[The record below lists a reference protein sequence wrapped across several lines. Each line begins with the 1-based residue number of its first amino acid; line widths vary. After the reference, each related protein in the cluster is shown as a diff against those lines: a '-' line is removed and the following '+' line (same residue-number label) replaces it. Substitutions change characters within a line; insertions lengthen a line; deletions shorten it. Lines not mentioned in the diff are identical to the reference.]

1 LWPSASEKRK
11 RGKRGPTRKLKGRYI
26 IIEVAHDGEP
36 MTPTNAARNYIR
48 EYGRLMRDH
57 IPISFRLWKSNN
69 ANEQIVAVPQ
79 RDKEQL
85 WHELKNNFTLPPES
99 EELVKD

>member
-1 LWPSASEKRK
+1 MEKHK
-11 RGKRGPTRKLKGRYI
+11 RGKQGPTKIFEGRYI
-26 IIEVAHDGEP
+26 ITEVAHNGEP
-36 MTPTNAARNYIR
+36 MTPASAAGKYIW
-48 EYGRLMRDH
+48 EYGRSVRDH

-69 ANEQIVAVPQ
+69 ANEQSVVVPQ

-85 WHELKNNFTLPPES
+85 WRELKNNFTLPPES